1 MSYELASTSV
11 TAVANAIPNIDTTLN
26 IRDDIEHTR
35 GAATDLNSD
44 SWIEF
49 AIRYPLACLYSPDEQ
64 GRSIM
69 DNTDARPNDD
79 RTRFEASDSVAFIW
93 NHLQLPPSALNA
105 LSLHGTGLAAPS
117 SFKLGILAQASI
129 ALSALSAALVH
140 SHVNNK
146 DISNIEVQ
154 LRHAIV
160 EFNSHSFLTIDGK
173 HLSAPRPPMGG
184 LHKTS
189 DGHIRI
195 HDGFL
200 VHREGLKKLLDCPGA
215 DDRDKIA
222 AAVAQWTTA
231 DLEDAAIKAGLAVAG
246 LRSYKQWDSLPQA
259 HAISDFPII
268 INKIADG
275 EPFRPAG
282 LKLGSRKCLEGLRV
296 VEIDRVIAA
305 PVAGRTLAAHGAD
318 VIWVTSPNL
327 EDQPSLD
334 RDFARGKRTIRTD
347 IDKEHD
353 RMKLDGL
360 LSDADVFLQSY
371 RPGSLARRGLTPEK
385 LAAKSRHGI
394 ICANLSAYGPDGP
407 WNERRGFDSLVQTCS
422 GMNVSEAE
430 HYGNGEAAR
439 TLPFQALDHASGF
452 FLAAGIAAALYKQ
465 ATKGGSYEVNVS
477 LAGTMKFIRS
487 LGQYDGTSGFQC
499 EQFKEQTDVPADW
512 MEERESAF
520 GVIKAVRHSANV
532 KGMDVGWNVMPKP
545 LGSDRPEWLA

>member
-1 MSYELASTSV
+1 MKNPEAGP
-11 TAVANAIPNIDTTLN
+11 I
-26 IRDDIEHTR
+26 
-35 GAATDLNSD
+35 
-44 SWIEF
+44 
-49 AIRYPLACLYSPDEQ
+49 
-64 GRSIM
+64 
-69 DNTDARPNDD
+69 DD
-79 RTRFEASDSVAFIW
+79 RTQFDATDTVRYIW
-93 NHLQLPPSALNA
+93 DHLQLPPSALNA
-105 LSLHGTGLAAPS
+105 LSLYGTGLAAPS

-146 DISNIEVQ
+146 DISNIDVE

-160 EFNSHSFLTIDGK
+160 EFNSHSFLTINGT
-173 HLSAPRPPMGG
+173 HLSSPRLPIGG
-184 LHKTS
+184 LHKTC

-200 VHREGLKKLLDCPGA
+200 IHREGLKRLLDCPGE
-215 DDRDKIA
+215 DDRDRIA
-222 AAVAQWTTA
+222 AAVTQWTTTN
-231 DLEDAAIKAGLAVAG
+231 LEDAAIKAGLAVAG
-246 LRSYKQWDSLPQA
+246 LRSYKQWDILPQA
-259 HAISDFPII
+259 QAISDFPITI
-268 INKIADG
+268 SKIADG
-275 EPFRPAG
+275 KPFRPTG
-282 LKLGSRKCLEGLRV
+282 LKVGSRKCLEGLRV

-318 VIWVTSPNL
+318 VLWVTSPNL

-334 RDFARGKRTIRTD
+334 RDFARGKRTIRLD
-347 IDKEHD
+347 IDREQD
-353 RMKLDGL
+353 RVKLNNL

-385 LAAKSRHGI
+385 LAAKSKYGI
-394 ICANLSAYGPDGP
+394 ICANLSAYGPVGP
-407 WNERRGFDSLVQTCS
+407 WSERRGFDSLVQTCS

-465 ATKGGSYEVNVS
+465 ATEGGSYEVNVS
-477 LAGTMKFIRS
+477 LAGTMKVLRS

-499 EQFKEQTDVPADW
+499 EQYKEQADVPSEW
-512 MEERESAF
+512 MEERDSAF

-532 KGMDVGWNVMPKP
+532 KDMDVGWDIMPKP
-545 LGSDRPEWLA
+545 LGSDQPEWLA